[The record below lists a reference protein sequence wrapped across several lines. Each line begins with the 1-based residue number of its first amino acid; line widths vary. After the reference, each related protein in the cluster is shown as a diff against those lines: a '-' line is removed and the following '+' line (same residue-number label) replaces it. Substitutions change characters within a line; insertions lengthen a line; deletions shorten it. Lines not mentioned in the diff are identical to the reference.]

1 MVTKLEA
8 QGKQIFQWGEK
19 FVDIATL
26 EKAVY
31 EAVLSLGRNIMRR
44 CIEEADQTL
53 ARQRDRGMYRDKG
66 YRPTTLKTVMG
77 EVEYQRHVYL
87 LSGAAEQPRA
97 TVYLLDKSMGL
108 DTVGLFSDT
117 VCMMAVEA
125 ACAVSYRTAA
135 TTLNE
140 LTGLNLSH
148 ESVWRIVQNAGS
160 WEQARVDT
168 LAAAAKAE
176 RGAGTYETPVL
187 YEEMDGVYLAL
198 QGKDRLEHGRGKE
211 MKVSIA
217 YSGICEDASGRRSL
231 ANKVS
236 YASME
241 QAEHFRRQTEGIVAD
256 FYDLDCVEQRI
267 FNSDGAGWLQKNMVP
282 MCIFQLDQFHRNRAV
297 RTYVDDPDLQQTI
310 IGLLRERKV
319 KETLAVVEASIESTL
334 DPDEQ
339 EKRRKLFTYFSS
351 HKHALVP
358 YYQRKGKQP
367 PLPNEGQQP
376 ARCGSMESNIFTII
390 GNRMKHNRTCWSVP
404 GANNLAALLALHHT
418 GRLRRVLRDWTA
430 HGDPSGLFT
439 VTQPLTAAD
448 VNRRAKNVYIPPH
461 LLSAD
466 NLHPTVKHC
475 LTTFFPLSEMHT
487 TN

>member
-1 MVTKLEA
+1 MVTKLEE
-8 QGKQIFQWGEK
+8 QGKRIFQWGEK

-26 EKAVY
+26 EKLVY
-31 EAVLSLGRNIMRR
+31 EAVLSLGRDIMRQ
-44 CIEEADQTL
+44 CIEEADRTL

-77 EVEYQRHVYL
+77 EVGYQRHVYL

-97 TVYLLDKSMGL
+97 TVYLLDRSMGL

-125 ACAVSYRTAA
+125 ACAVSHRTAA
-135 TTLNE
+135 ATLND
-140 LTGLNLSH
+140 LTGLSLSH

-160 WEQARVDT
+160 WEQARVDS

-176 RGAGTYETPVL
+176 CGSGTYETPVL

-198 QGKDRLEHGRGKE
+198 QGKDRLEHGPSKE

-217 YSGICEDASGRRSL
+217 YSGIYEDASGRRSL

-241 QAEHFRRQTEGIVAD
+241 QAEHFRRHAEGVVAD
-256 FYDLDCVEQRI
+256 FYDVDFVEQRV
-267 FNSDGAGWLQKNMVP
+267 FNSDGGTWLQRNMVP

-297 RTYVDDPDLQQTI
+297 RTYVDDLDLQQAI
-310 IGLLRERKV
+310 LGLLRERKV

-339 EKRRKLFTYFSS
+339 EKRRRLFTYFSN
-351 HKHALVP
+351 HKHALV
-358 YYQRKGKQP
+358 QH
-367 PLPNEGQQP
+367 
-376 ARCGSMESNIFTII
+376 F
-390 GNRMKHNRTCWSVP
+390 
-404 GANNLAALLALHHT
+404 LLALILVPAPLANDFVTHT
-418 GRLRRVLRDWTA
+418 I
-430 HGDPSGLFT
+430 
-439 VTQPLTAAD
+439 Q
-448 VNRRAKNVYIPPH
+448 I
-461 LLSAD
+461 
-466 NLHPTVKHC
+466 
-475 LTTFFPLSEMHT
+475 
-487 TN
+487 